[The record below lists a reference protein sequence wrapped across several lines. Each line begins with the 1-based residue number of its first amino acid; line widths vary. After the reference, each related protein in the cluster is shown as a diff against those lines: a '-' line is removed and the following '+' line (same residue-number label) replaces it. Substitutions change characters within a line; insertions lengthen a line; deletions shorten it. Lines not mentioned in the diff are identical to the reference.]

1 MGNVPKRSEAH
12 LQARRDQILAGAR
25 RTFAQYGYEGATV
38 ARLEQEIGLS
48 RGAIFNYYPSKLEL
62 FVALSTEDEARILN
76 TWVEQGFEAVLR
88 EIAEEN
94 PDWLG
99 VYLEN
104 GRRLRTDEE
113 FRKRW
118 KSRNPELEQRA
129 HEWLAGLQAEGQIR
143 DDMTLEQIGQFFGL
157 VVDGVALH
165 ASMGFPVDVDP
176 VLALVRDAI
185 APRK

>member
-1 MGNVPKRSEAH
+1 MPKRSEAH

-25 RTFAQYGYEGATV
+25 RAFARYGYEGATV
-38 ARLEQEIGLS
+38 ARLEEEIGLS
-48 RGAIFNYYPSKLEL
+48 RGAIFNYYPSKLDL
-62 FVALSTEDEARILN
+62 FVALATEDEARILE
-76 TWVEQGFEAVLR
+76 TWVEDGFEAMLR
-88 EIAEEN
+88 AIAEEN

-129 HEWLAGLQAEGQIR
+129 HDWLADLQAKGEIR
-143 DDMTLEQIGQFFGL
+143 ADMPLDQIGRFFGL
-157 VVDGVALH
+157 VADGVVLH
-165 ASMGFPVDVDP
+165 TSMGFPVDVEP

>member
-1 MGNVPKRSEAH
+1 MPKRSEEH
-12 LQARRDQILAGAR
+12 LRARRGQILAGAR
-25 RTFAQYGYEGATV
+25 RTFAQHGYEGATV
-38 ARLEQEIGLS
+38 ARLEEEIGLS

-62 FVALSTEDEARILN
+62 FIALATEDEARILQ
-76 TWVEQGFEAVLR
+76 TWVAEGFEAVLR
-88 EIAEEN
+88 TMAEEN

-99 VYLEN
+99 VYLEM

-129 HEWLAGLQAEGQIR
+129 HDRLAELQSAGEIR
-143 DDMTLEQIGQFFGL
+143 SDLPLETIGCFFGL
-157 VVDGVALH
+157 VVDGVALQVS
-165 ASMGFPVDVDP
+165 AGFPVEIEP

-185 APRK
+185 APQD

>member
-1 MGNVPKRSEAH
+1 MPKRSEAH

-25 RTFAQYGYEGATV
+25 RAFAKNGYEGATV
-38 ARLEQEIGLS
+38 AKLEEEIGLS
-48 RGAIFNYYPSKLEL
+48 RGAIFNYYPSKLDL
-62 FVALSTEDEARILN
+62 FFALATEDEARVYE
-76 TWVEQGFEAVLR
+76 TWLGGGFEAVLR

-104 GRRLRTDEE
+104 GRRLRTDAA

-118 KSRNPELEQRA
+118 ASRNPEIEQRV
-129 HEWLAGLQAEGQIR
+129 HEWLVRLQVDGEIR
-143 DDMTLEQIGQFFGL
+143 DDVPFEAIGKFFGL

-165 ASMGFPVDVDP
+165 TSMGFPVDVEP
-176 VLALVRDAI
+176 VLTLVRDAI

>member
-1 MGNVPKRSEAH
+1 MPKRSEAH

-38 ARLEQEIGLS
+38 ARLETEIGLS
-48 RGAIFNYYPSKLEL
+48 RGAIFNYYPNKLEL
-62 FVALSTEDEARILN
+62 FMALTTEDEARALR
-76 TWVEQGFEAVLR
+76 TWVEQGFEATLR
-88 EIAEEN
+88 VIANEN

-104 GRRLRTDEE
+104 ARRLRTDAS
-113 FRKRW
+113 FRERW

-129 HEWLAGLQAEGQIR
+129 HEYLAHLQEEGEVR
-143 DDMTLEQIGQFFGL
+143 DDVPLEQIGRFFGL
-157 VVDGVALH
+157 IADGVALQTS
-165 ASMGFPVDVDP
+165 AGFPVDVEP

>member
-1 MGNVPKRSEAH
+1 MPKRSEEH

-38 ARLEQEIGLS
+38 ARLEDEIGLS
-48 RGAIFNYYPSKLEL
+48 RGAIFNYYPSKLDL
-62 FVALSTEDEARILN
+62 FVALSTEDEARILE

-104 GRRLRTDEE
+104 SRFLRTDAA
-113 FRKRW
+113 FRERW

-129 HEWLAGLQAEGQIR
+129 HERLAELQERGELR
-143 DDMTLEQIGQFFGL
+143 DDVPLEQIGRFVGL
-157 VVDGVALH
+157 LIDGIAVQV
-165 ASMGFPVDVDP
+165 SSGFPVEVEP
-176 VLALVRDAI
+176 VLELLEDAI
-185 APRK
+185 APRA

>member
-1 MGNVPKRSEAH
+1 MPKRSEDH
-12 LQARRDQILAGAR
+12 LQGRRRQILDGAR

-38 ARLEQEIGLS
+38 ARLEEEIGLS
-48 RGAIFNYYPSKLEL
+48 RGAIFNYYPNKLEL
-62 FVALSTEDEARILN
+62 FVALATEDEARILE
-76 TWVEQGFEAVLR
+76 TWMDGGFEAVMR
-88 EIAEEN
+88 VIAEEN

-118 KSRNPELEQRA
+118 ASRNPELEQRA
-129 HEWLAGLQAEGQIR
+129 DAWLTRLQAEGEIR
-143 DDMTLEQIGQFFGL
+143 ADVPFEAIGKFFGL

-165 ASMGFPVDVDP
+165 TSMGFPVDVEP
-176 VLALVRDAI
+176 ILTLVRDAI
-185 APRK
+185 APRD

>member
-1 MGNVPKRSEAH
+1 MPKRSEAH
-12 LQARRDQILAGAR
+12 LQARREQILAGAR
-25 RTFAQYGYEGATV
+25 RAFAKHGYEGATV
-38 ARLEQEIGLS
+38 ARLEAEIGLS
-48 RGAIFNYYPSKLEL
+48 RGAIFNYYPSKLDL
-62 FVALSTEDEARILN
+62 FVALTTADEARILN

-118 KSRNPELEQRA
+118 KSRNPDLEERT
-129 HEWLAGLQAEGQIR
+129 HEWLARLQAEGRLR
-143 DDMTLEQIGQFFGL
+143 DDMPLEQIGSFFGL

-165 ASMGFPVDVDP
+165 VSMGFPVDVEP

>member
-1 MGNVPKRSEAH
+1 VPKRSEEH

-25 RTFAQYGYEGATV
+25 RAFAQHGYEGATV
-38 ARLEQEIGLS
+38 ARLEEEIGLS
-48 RGAIFNYYPSKLEL
+48 RGAIFNYYPSKLDL
-62 FVALSTEDEARILN
+62 FVALATEDEARILN
-76 TWVEQGFEAVLR
+76 TWMEQGFEAAFR

-94 PDWLG
+94 PEWLG

-118 KSRNPELEQRA
+118 KSRNPDLEERTHA
-129 HEWLAGLQAEGQIR
+129 WLAGLQERGEIR
-143 DDMTLEQIGQFFGL
+143 DDMPLEQVGSFFGL
-157 VVDGVALH
+157 VLDGVALH
-165 ASMGFPVDVDP
+165 VSMGFPVEVEP
-176 VLALVRDAI
+176 VLALIRDAI

>member
-1 MGNVPKRSEAH
+1 VPKRSEAH
-12 LQARRDQILAGAR
+12 LQARREQILAGAR
-25 RTFAQYGYEGATV
+25 RAFARYGYEGATV
-38 ARLEQEIGLS
+38 ARLEEEIGLS
-48 RGAIFNYYPSKLEL
+48 RGAIFNYYPSKLDL
-62 FVALSTEDEARILN
+62 FFALSTEDEARILN
-76 TWVEQGFEAVLR
+76 IWMEHGFEAALR
-88 EIAEEN
+88 EIAEQN

-118 KSRNPELEQRA
+118 KSRNPDLEERTHAWLAKLQADGEIRADMPLEQV
-129 HEWLAGLQAEGQIR
+129 GS
-143 DDMTLEQIGQFFGL
+143 FFGL
-157 VVDGVALH
+157 VLDGVALH
-165 ASMGFPVDVDP
+165 VSMGFPVDVEP

>member
-1 MGNVPKRSEAH
+1 VPKRSEAH
-12 LQARRDQILAGAR
+12 LQARREQILAGAR
-25 RTFAQYGYEGATV
+25 RAFAKHGYEGATV
-38 ARLEQEIGLS
+38 ARLEEEIGLS

-62 FVALSTEDEARILN
+62 FVALSTADEARMFE
-76 TWVEQGFEAVLR
+76 TWMEGGFEAVMR
-88 EIAEEN
+88 MIVEEN

-113 FRKRW
+113 FRERW
-118 KSRNPELEQRA
+118 KSRNPELEHRA
-129 HEWLAGLQAEGQIR
+129 HEWLADKQARGEIR
-143 DDMTLEQIGQFFGL
+143 DDLPLEDIGRFFGL

-165 ASMGFPVDVDP
+165 VSMGFPVEVDP
-176 VLALVRDAI
+176 VLALVRDAV